1 MLVFIWNVLANLLV
15 NDLVKFIGPQIK
27 ADKTTFA
34 HSSFKVCHADI
45 MFLYKFLAR

>member
-15 NDLVKFIGPQIK
+15 NVLIKFIGPQIK

-34 HSSFKVCHADI
+34 SSFKVCHTDVFI
-45 MFLYKFLAR
+45 